1 MPGNEAQKRHQ
12 LGQRDAGLPI
22 AMSSITTS
30 AIDTPARRSVEQ
42 TCDDLALVV
51 LGAVALIAGLTFR
64 DYGLGWD
71 DYTHAEYA
79 DLLLKMY
86 GSGFRD
92 TGALSFANLYM
103 YGGGF
108 DMAAALLHKVIP
120 LELFETRRLLGA
132 IVGVIGLAVT
142 WRLGRRVGGPLAG
155 LATLLLLALCPT
167 FYGHM
172 FMNPK
177 DAPFAVAM
185 VILIMGL
192 VRLVEE
198 YPAPSPRTILILG
211 FGAGLSIGC
220 RILGGLAL
228 VYALVG
234 FMPLLLDE
242 FRTQGPRE
250 AAHRF
255 AHVVYV
261 LLPGLVFGY
270 LVMGLIWPWSIM
282 EPGHPF
288 EALTYFSHFFEKPWK
303 EMFDGAL
310 VSVPDMPWSYLPTL
324 FALQLPEVL
333 LALLIAGV
341 VGALMSMS
349 RADVSARRKTILLM
363 LTLAATLPL
372 VIAMVKRPALYN
384 GIRHF
389 IFVIPPMTVLAGL
402 AFANGMNWLGQK
414 RRSWQPVAVAV
425 FAFGLLLPL
434 GEMIRLHPYQYTHF
448 NHIAG
453 TVRAADNYFMLDY
466 WGLALKQASDELREQ
481 LTERQE
487 VPPHN
492 SKWKVAV
499 CGPQRPAQVAL
510 GPDFTIGWDSQS
522 ADFAMTL
529 GEFYCKGL
537 TAPVMVEIKRDDV
550 VFARVYDIR
559 GRSISSLLAIPAP

>member
-1 MPGNEAQKRHQ
+1 
-12 LGQRDAGLPI
+12 
-22 AMSSITTS
+22 MSSITTS
-30 AIDTPARRSVEQ
+30 AIDTPARRSVDK
-42 TCDDLALVV
+42 TCDDLAFLA
-51 LGAVALIAGLTFR
+51 LGVVALIAGLTFR

-79 DLLLKMY
+79 DLLLRMY
-86 GSGFRD
+86 GSGFKD

-120 LELFETRRLLGA
+120 LELFETRRLVGA

-142 WRLGRRVGGPLAG
+142 WRLARRIGGPVAG
-155 LATLLLLALCPT
+155 LAALLLLALCPT

-192 VRLVEE
+192 VRLADE
-198 YPAPSPRTILILG
+198 YPAPSPRTILIVG

-220 RILGGLAL
+220 RVLGGLAL
-228 VYALVG
+228 IYAAVG
-234 FMPLLLDE
+234 FMPLLIEE
-242 FRTQGPRE
+242 FRAQGVRE
-250 AAHRF
+250 ATHRF
-255 AHVVYV
+255 GHVVYV

-282 EPGHPF
+282 EPGHPL
-288 EALTYFSHFFEKPWK
+288 EAVTYFSHFFEKPWK

-333 LALLIAGV
+333 LVLLFAAV
-341 VGALMSMS
+341 VIALMSLS
-349 RADVSARRKTILLM
+349 RRDVPAKRKTIMLM

-389 IFVIPPMTVLAGL
+389 IFVIPPMAVLAGV
-402 AFANGMNWLGQK
+402 AFARGMDWLSEN
-414 RRSWQPVAVAV
+414 RRAWQPAAVAV

-434 GEMIRLHPYQYTHF
+434 SEMIRLHPYQYTHF

-453 TVRAADNYFMLDY
+453 TVRTADNYFMLDY
-466 WGLALKQASDELREQ
+466 WGLALKQASDGLREQ
-481 LTERQE
+481 LAERQE
-487 VPPHN
+487 VPPQN
-492 SKWKVAV
+492 RKWKVAV

-510 GPDFTIGWDSQS
+510 GPDFTIGWDSNA

>member
-1 MPGNEAQKRHQ
+1 
-12 LGQRDAGLPI
+12 
-22 AMSSITTS
+22 MSSITTS
-30 AIDTPARRSVEQ
+30 AIDTPARRSVER
-42 TCDDLALVV
+42 TCDDLAILV
-51 LGAVALIAGLTFR
+51 LAAVAVVAGLTFR

-79 DLLLKMY
+79 DLLLRMY
-86 GSGFRD
+86 GSGFKD

-155 LATLLLLALCPT
+155 LASLLLLALCPI

-185 VILIMGL
+185 AILMLGL
-192 VRLVEE
+192 VRLAEE
-198 YPAPSPRTILILG
+198 YPKPSPRTILIIGL
-211 FGAGLSIGC
+211 GAGLSIGS

-228 VYALVG
+228 LYALVG
-234 FMPLLLDE
+234 FVPLFVEEIRNL
-242 FRTQGPRE
+242 GARE
-250 AAHRF
+250 ALHRF
-255 AHVVYV
+255 AHVLYV
-261 LLPGLVFGY
+261 LMPGLVLGY
-270 LVMGLIWPWSIM
+270 LIMGLIWPWSII
-282 EPGHPF
+282 EPSNPF
-288 EALTYFSHFFEKPWK
+288 RALTYFSHFFEKPWK

-333 LALLIAGV
+333 LALTIAGV
-341 VGALMSMS
+341 IGTFVVLPRGDIA
-349 RADVSARRKTILLM
+349 ARRKTILLM
-363 LTLAATLPL
+363 LTLAAMLPL
-372 VIAMVKRPALYN
+372 VVATVKRPALYN

-402 AFANGMNWLGQK
+402 AFAWGMNWLK
-414 RRSWQPVAVAV
+414 ENRRNWQPAAVAV
-425 FAFGLLLPL
+425 FSFGLLLSL

-448 NHIAG
+448 NRIAG
-453 TVRAADNYFMLDY
+453 TVRAADDRYMLDY
-466 WGLALKQASDELREQ
+466 WGLAFKQASDGLREQ
-481 LTERQE
+481 LDENQE
-487 VPPHN
+487 APPKGR
-492 SKWKVAV
+492 KWKVAV

-510 GPDFTIGWDSQS
+510 GSDFTIGWDSHA

-559 GRSISSLLAIPAP
+559 GRSISSLLSIPAP

>member
-1 MPGNEAQKRHQ
+1 
-12 LGQRDAGLPI
+12 
-22 AMSSITTS
+22 MSSIATS
-30 AIDTPARRSVEQ
+30 AIDTPIRRSLAQ
-42 TCDDLALVV
+42 TCDELALVV
-51 LGAVALIAGLTFR
+51 LGVVAVIAAFTFH

-79 DLLLKMY
+79 DLLLRMY
-86 GSGFRD
+86 GSGFKD

-120 LELFETRRLLGA
+120 LELFETRRLVGA

-155 LATLLLLALCPT
+155 LVALLLLALCPT

-185 VILIMGL
+185 VVLMMGL
-192 VRLVEE
+192 VRLAED
-198 YPAPSPRTILILG
+198 YPQPSPRTVLILG
-211 FGAGLSIGC
+211 LGAGLSIGS

-228 VYALVG
+228 VYALIG
-234 FMPLLLDE
+234 FVPLLIQE
-242 FRTQGPRE
+242 ARSEGARE
-250 AAHRF
+250 ALHRF
-255 AHVVYV
+255 VHVVVV
-261 LLPGLVFGY
+261 LLPGLALGY
-270 LVMGLIWPWSIM
+270 LIMGLIWPWSIM
-282 EPGHPF
+282 EVANPF
-288 EALTYFSHFFEKPWK
+288 HALTYFSHFFEKPWK

-324 FALQLPEVL
+324 FALQMPEVL
-333 LALLIAGV
+333 LALSLAGV
-341 VGALMSMS
+341 VGTFVVLP
-349 RADVSARRKTILLM
+349 RTDVTARRKTILLM
-363 LTLAATLPL
+363 LMLAATLPIA
-372 VIAMVKRPALYN
+372 VAMVKRPALYN

-389 IFVIPPMTVLAGL
+389 IFVIPPMAILGGV
-402 AFANGMNWLGQK
+402 AFEWAMRWLRDN
-414 RRSWQPVAVAV
+414 RRSWQPAALAVLI
-425 FAFGLLLPL
+425 FGLLLPL

-453 TVRAADNYFMLDY
+453 TVRAADDRFMLDY
-466 WGLALKQASDELREQ
+466 WGLAFKQASDELRDQ
-481 LTERQE
+481 LDEKE
-487 VPPHN
+487 EIPPKGR
-492 SKWKVAV
+492 KWKVAV

-510 GPDFTIGWDSQS
+510 GPDFTIGWDSHA

-559 GRSISSLLAIPAP
+559 GRSISSLLSIPAP

>member
-1 MPGNEAQKRHQ
+1 M
-12 LGQRDAGLPI
+12 
-22 AMSSITTS
+22 
-30 AIDTPARRSVEQ
+30 EQ
-42 TCDDLALVV
+42 TCDDLAILALVV
-51 LGAVALIAGLTFR
+51 IAIIASLTFR

-71 DYTHAEYA
+71 DYTHAQYA
-79 DLLLKMY
+79 DLLLRMY
-86 GSGFRD
+86 GSGFED

-132 IVGVIGLAVT
+132 AVGMIGLVVT

-167 FYGHM
+167 YYGHM

-185 VILIMGL
+185 VILMLGL
-192 VRLVEE
+192 VRLAEE
-198 YPAPSPRTILILG
+198 YPQPSPRTILIVGL
-211 FGAGLSIGC
+211 GAGLSIGS

-228 VYALVG
+228 VYALIG
-234 FMPLLLDE
+234 FVPLLLRE
-242 FRTQGPRE
+242 FDTQGTPQAVR
-250 AAHRF
+250 RF
-255 AHVVYV
+255 THVLYM
-261 LLPGLVFGY
+261 LMPGLILGY
-270 LVMGLIWPWSIM
+270 LVMGLIWPWSILQ
-282 EPGHPF
+282 PGNPF
-288 EALTYFSHFFEKPWK
+288 RALTYFSHFFEKPWK

-333 LALLIAGV
+333 LALTIAGV
-341 VGALMSMS
+341 VGAFVALP
-349 RADVSARRKTILLM
+349 RRDVSARRKTILLM

-372 VIAMVKRPALYN
+372 AIAMLKRPALYN

-389 IFVIPPMTVLAGL
+389 IFVIPPMTVLAGT
-402 AFANGMNWLGQK
+402 AFSQAMNWLGEN
-414 RRSWQPVAVAV
+414 RRAWQPAAIAV
-425 FAFGLLLPL
+425 FSFGLLLPL
-434 GEMIRLHPYQYTHF
+434 GEMIRLHPYQYAHF
-448 NHIAG
+448 NYIAG
-453 TVRAADNYFMLDY
+453 TVRTADERYMLDY
-466 WGLALKQASDELREQ
+466 WGLALKQASDGLREEIAQ
-481 LTERQE
+481 RQE
-487 VPPHN
+487 VPPRGR
-492 SKWKVAV
+492 KWKVAV

-510 GPDFTIGWDSQS
+510 GPDFTIGWDSHA

-537 TAPVMVEIKRDDV
+537 IAPVLVEIKRDDV